1 MTLLEAA
8 TAVVEARYFGKE
20 RREINEAIRSLAD
33 TIEAL
38 TDDTSIMDDLTVIR
52 TVATPPHHP
61 DALEAIEKIIRKV
74 IAKLGG
80 KEGA

>member
-20 RREINEAIRSLAD
+20 RSEIN
-33 TIEAL
+33 
-38 TDDTSIMDDLTVIR
+38 
-52 TVATPPHHP
+52 
-61 DALEAIEKIIRKV
+61 EAIEKIIRKV